1 MPPTSDR
8 LLADKTLERLRAVSV
23 ATVTMQLLKRGLR
36 HTFIQGPQ
44 PLNPQ
49 HARFAAEA
57 YTLRTIPMRE
67 DLSTLE
73 VLANPPNLLDEQVHR
88 HESPLTD
95 ALFLLVSQVRRGHND
110 VGGSC
115 TVRTRIW
122 HSDWKP
128 RWLIRCVSAAL
139 LSFMDK
145 QDPEYPQRKAIEACP
160 PGQVLVCDCR
170 GVQRAGALGDIL
182 ITRLMVRGVAA
193 FVTDGPMRDA
203 AAVAAIEFP
212 TFCTGS
218 AAPASLA
225 AHFAAAV
232 QDPIACGG
240 VAVFPGDVL
249 VGDPDGVCVI
259 PRGIADD
266 VARDAGEQELMEEFI
281 LKRVQDGA
289 PVPGTYPPNEA
300 TRAAFEAWR
309 RDRK

>member
-1 MPPTSDR
+1 MPTTPGR
-8 LLADKTLERLRAVSV
+8 PLADETLERLSAVSV

-36 HTFIQGPQ
+36 HAFVQGSR

-57 YTLRTIPMRE
+57 YTLRTIPLRE
-67 DLSTLE
+67 DLCTPE
-73 VLANPPNLLDEQVHR
+73 VLA
-88 HESPLTD
+88 
-95 ALFLLVSQVRRGHND
+95 
-110 VGGSC
+110 
-115 TVRTRIW
+115 
-122 HSDWKP
+122 
-128 RWLIRCVSAAL
+128 
-139 LSFMDK
+139 
-145 QDPEYPQRKAIEACP
+145 DPEYPQRKAIEACS

-170 GVQRAGALGDIL
+170 GEQSAGALGDIL
-182 ITRLMVRGVAA
+182 VTRLKVRGVAA
-193 FVTDGPMRDA
+193 FVADGPMRDA

-225 AHFAAAV
+225 AHYAAAV

-259 PRGIADD
+259 PRGMADD
-266 VARDAGEQELMEEFI
+266 VACDAGEQELLEEFI

-300 TRAAFEAWR
+300 TLAAFEAWR
-309 RDRK
+309 RGRM

>member
-1 MPPTSDR
+1 MPTTSNR
-8 LLADKTLERLRAVSV
+8 PLADDTLERLRAVSV

-36 HTFIQGPQ
+36 HAFIQGSR

-67 DLSTLE
+67 DLCTPE
-73 VLANPPNLLDEQVHR
+73 VLA
-88 HESPLTD
+88 
-95 ALFLLVSQVRRGHND
+95 
-110 VGGSC
+110 
-115 TVRTRIW
+115 
-122 HSDWKP
+122 
-128 RWLIRCVSAAL
+128 
-139 LSFMDK
+139 
-145 QDPEYPQRKAIEACP
+145 DPEYPQRKAIEACP

-170 GVQRAGALGDIL
+170 GEQGAGALGDIL
-182 ITRLMVRGVAA
+182 ITRLKVRGVAA
-193 FVTDGPMRDA
+193 FVADGPMRDA
-203 AAVAAIEFP
+203 AAVASIAFP

-266 VARDAGEQELMEEFI
+266 VAHGAGEQELMEEFI
-281 LKRVQDGA
+281 VERVRDGA

-300 TRAAFEAWR
+300 TLAAFESWR
-309 RDRK
+309 RNRE

>member
-1 MPPTSDR
+1 MPPTSDKP
-8 LLADKTLERLRAVSV
+8 LADDTLEQLRTVSV

-36 HTFIQGPQ
+36 HTFIQGAR

-67 DLSTLE
+67 DLSTPE
-73 VLANPPNLLDEQVHR
+73 VLA
-88 HESPLTD
+88 
-95 ALFLLVSQVRRGHND
+95 
-110 VGGSC
+110 
-115 TVRTRIW
+115 
-122 HSDWKP
+122 
-128 RWLIRCVSAAL
+128 
-139 LSFMDK
+139 
-145 QDPEYPQRKAIEACP
+145 DPEYPQRKAIEACP
-160 PGQVLVCDCR
+160 PGQALVCDSR
-170 GVQRAGALGDIL
+170 GEQRAGMLGDIL
-182 ITRLMVRGVAA
+182 TTRLMVRGVAA

-203 AAVAAIEFP
+203 AAVAAMAFP

-266 VARDAGEQELMEEFI
+266 VARAAGEQEQIEAFI
-281 LKRVQDGA
+281 LERIRDGT

-300 TRAAFEAWR
+300 TLAAFEDWR
-309 RDRK
+309 RNRE

>member
-8 LLADKTLERLRAVSV
+8 PLDDRTLERLRAVSV

-36 HTFIQGPQ
+36 STFIQGSR
-44 PLNPQ
+44 PLNPR

-73 VLANPPNLLDEQVHR
+73 VLA
-88 HESPLTD
+88 
-95 ALFLLVSQVRRGHND
+95 
-110 VGGSC
+110 
-115 TVRTRIW
+115 
-122 HSDWKP
+122 
-128 RWLIRCVSAAL
+128 
-139 LSFMDK
+139 
-145 QDPEYPQRKAIEACP
+145 DPEYPQRKAIEGCP

-170 GVQRAGALGDIL
+170 GEQGAGALGDIL

-193 FVTDGPMRDA
+193 FVADGPMRDA
-203 AAVAAIEFP
+203 SAVAAIEFP

-225 AHFAAAV
+225 VHFAVAV
-232 QDPIACGG
+232 KDPIACGG

-259 PRGIADD
+259 PRGIADH
-266 VARDAGEQELMEEFI
+266 VARDAGEQELIEAFI
-281 LKRVQDGA
+281 LERIRDGV
-289 PVPGTYPPNEA
+289 PVPGTYPPNDA
-300 TRAAFEAWR
+300 TLAAFEAWR
-309 RDRK
+309 RDRM

>member
-8 LLADKTLERLRAVSV
+8 VLADTTLERLRAVSV

-36 HTFIQGPQ
+36 HAFIQGPR

-73 VLANPPNLLDEQVHR
+73 VLA
-88 HESPLTD
+88 
-95 ALFLLVSQVRRGHND
+95 
-110 VGGSC
+110 
-115 TVRTRIW
+115 
-122 HSDWKP
+122 
-128 RWLIRCVSAAL
+128 
-139 LSFMDK
+139 
-145 QDPEYPQRKAIEACP
+145 DPEYPQRKAIEACP
-160 PGQVLVCDCR
+160 PGHVLVCDCR
-170 GVQRAGALGDIL
+170 GEQRAGALGDIL

-203 AAVAAIEFP
+203 AAVTAIEFP

-225 AHFAAAV
+225 AHYAAAV

>member
-1 MPPTSDR
+1 MPPTSNKP
-8 LLADKTLERLRAVSV
+8 LADDTLERLRAVSV

-36 HTFIQGPQ
+36 HTFIQGAR

-49 HARFAAEA
+49 HACFAAEA

-67 DLSTLE
+67 DLSTPE
-73 VLANPPNLLDEQVHR
+73 VLA
-88 HESPLTD
+88 
-95 ALFLLVSQVRRGHND
+95 
-110 VGGSC
+110 
-115 TVRTRIW
+115 
-122 HSDWKP
+122 
-128 RWLIRCVSAAL
+128 
-139 LSFMDK
+139 
-145 QDPEYPQRKAIEACP
+145 DPEYPQRKAIEACP
-160 PGQVLVCDCR
+160 PGQVLVCDSR
-170 GVQRAGALGDIL
+170 GEQRAGMLGDIL

-249 VGDPDGVCVI
+249 VGDPDGACVV

-266 VARDAGEQELMEEFI
+266 VACAAGEQEQIEAFI
-281 LKRVQDGA
+281 LERIRHGA

-300 TRAAFEAWR
+300 TLAAFEAWR
-309 RDRK
+309 RDHE

>member
-36 HTFIQGPQ
+36 HTFIQGPR

-73 VLANPPNLLDEQVHR
+73 VLA
-88 HESPLTD
+88 
-95 ALFLLVSQVRRGHND
+95 
-110 VGGSC
+110 
-115 TVRTRIW
+115 
-122 HSDWKP
+122 
-128 RWLIRCVSAAL
+128 
-139 LSFMDK
+139 
-145 QDPEYPQRKAIEACP
+145 DPEYPQRKAIEACP

-225 AHFAAAV
+225 AHYAAAV

-281 LKRVQDGA
+281 LNESRTARPCPARTRRMRQHVPRSRPGGA
-289 PVPGTYPPNEA
+289 IGSSVRIVARSARCAVRPRSCSALRPWFGELRLPRPRPSGCRGLRARARTGPGSVEP
-300 TRAAFEAWR
+300 
-309 RDRK
+309 

>member
-36 HTFIQGPQ
+36 HTFIQGPR

-73 VLANPPNLLDEQVHR
+73 VLA
-88 HESPLTD
+88 
-95 ALFLLVSQVRRGHND
+95 
-110 VGGSC
+110 
-115 TVRTRIW
+115 
-122 HSDWKP
+122 
-128 RWLIRCVSAAL
+128 
-139 LSFMDK
+139 
-145 QDPEYPQRKAIEACP
+145 DPEYPQRKAIEACP

-170 GVQRAGALGDIL
+170 GEQRAGALGDIL

-225 AHFAAAV
+225 AHFAAARSDRLRRRRGV
-232 QDPIACGG
+232 PWRRAGRRSGRCVRHSARHRRRRGPRRRRAGTDGG
-240 VAVFPGDVL
+240 VHPKTSPG
-249 VGDPDGVCVI
+249 
-259 PRGIADD
+259 RR
-266 VARDAGEQELMEEFI
+266 ARA
-281 LKRVQDGA
+281 RH
-289 PVPGTYPPNEA
+289 VPAE
-300 TRAAFEAWR
+300 
-309 RDRK
+309 

>member
-73 VLANPPNLLDEQVHR
+73 VLANP
-88 HESPLTD
+88 
-95 ALFLLVSQVRRGHND
+95 
-110 VGGSC
+110 
-115 TVRTRIW
+115 
-122 HSDWKP
+122 
-128 RWLIRCVSAAL
+128 
-139 LSFMDK
+139 
-145 QDPEYPQRKAIEACP
+145 EYPQRKAIEACP

-218 AAPASLA
+218 AAAPARQPGRPFRRGRARSDRLRRRRGVPWRRA
-225 AHFAAAV
+225 GRRSGRCVRHPAWHRRRRGTRRRRAGT
-232 QDPIACGG
+232 DGG
-240 VAVFPGDVL
+240 VHPKTSPGRRARARH
-249 VGDPDGVCVI
+249 I
-259 PRGIADD
+259 PA
-266 VARDAGEQELMEEFI
+266 E
-281 LKRVQDGA
+281 
-289 PVPGTYPPNEA
+289 
-300 TRAAFEAWR
+300 
-309 RDRK
+309 